1 MKVLVLDA
9 HLGERCDHAEALV
22 GKGRR
27 VSRSTRISEDDFCE
41 LLAMDYGDEASAEVV
56 RDALRYRAEN
66 PRCRVAVVRV
76 LDAHW
81 SEAECRARI
90 NSMPQVGQP
99 GLGMTASKLSAVMER
114 SDQLSVRID
123 ADAVLFEYAA

>member
-81 SEAECRARI
+81 SSED
-90 NSMPQVGQP
+90 GDH
-99 GLGMTASKLSAVMER
+99 SAQIIVAISTTGAGPPSPSSPPMCSLNPIR
-114 SDQLSVRID
+114 VR
-123 ADAVLFEYAA
+123 